1 MGIKKHEHFENH
13 MDVSSPET
21 KGDAEKMETLSENAY
36 DDLFDKK
43 LSYLDTIEQQSI
55 NKANSVDDTKSGE
68 NNNTHKAKEPEHE
81 QKRSIANKTTPH
93 NDKLTMNSRS
103 TLEYK
108 IEHTDESKRED
119 FIKEIETS
127 AVGGIDGH
135 RAHLV
140 GSGKDFYVMH
150 SEDKLAS
157 GRFSV
162 KDYPRDDVKK
172 RMEDVQSYFENDCSV
187 VDKVRTTK
195 GVVAF
200 ESKVAPQPEWAEKAG
215 YEAREGVTQT
225 YIPLIN
231 GRRPINTDNPKKSV
245 FEVIKDDKEN
255 NK

>member
-21 KGDAEKMETLSENAY
+21 TGDAEKMETFSEDAY

-43 LSYLDTIEQQSI
+43 LSYLDTMEQQSS
-55 NKANSVDDTKSGE
+55 NSGKITADTNSGE
-68 NNNTHKAKEPEHE
+68 TGNPHRDKESEHE
-81 QKRSIANKTTPH
+81 QKRSISNKTTPH

-127 AVGGIDGH
+127 AVGGMDGH

-140 GSGKDFYVMH
+140 GSGKTFYVMH
-150 SEDKLAS
+150 SEDKQAS

-162 KDYPRDDVKK
+162 KDQPDDDIKK
-172 RMEDVQSYFENDCSV
+172 RQEEVQAPVGNDCSV

-200 ESKVAPQPEWAEKAG
+200 ESKVAPQPEWAEEVG

-231 GRRPINTDNPKKSV
+231 GRRPINTDNPKKSI
-245 FEVIKDDKEN
+245 FEVIKDEDVIL
-255 NK
+255 

>member
-1 MGIKKHEHFENH
+1 MGIKKYEHFEDH
-13 MDVSSPET
+13 MDVSSPDT
-21 KGDAEKMETLSENAY
+21 KGDAEKMETFSEDVY

-43 LSYLDTIEQQSI
+43 LSYLDITEHQSSYKATNLDATKLVETNNLHR
-55 NKANSVDDTKSGE
+55 NKESK
-68 NNNTHKAKEPEHE
+68 HE
-81 QKRSIANKTTPH
+81 QKRILANKNTFY

-108 IEHTDESKRED
+108 IDHTNESKRES
-119 FIKEIETS
+119 FIEEIESS

-140 GSGKDFYVMH
+140 GSGKEFFVMH

-162 KDYPRDDVKK
+162 KDYPGDDIQK
-172 RMEDVQSYFENDCSV
+172 RMEDVQAYFENDCSV

-215 YEAREGVTQT
+215 YKAREGITQT

-231 GRRPINTDNPKKSV
+231 GKRPIEEGILNVT
-245 FEVIKDDKEN
+245 KEN
-255 NK
+255 KEEKQK